1 MGKKSN
7 RPKMTKDVVP
17 SDFTLGLV
25 IVDAIPV
32 LFFCAS
38 MVIAGL
44 MFKSYLFV
52 IGALMC
58 LFAGACKVL
67 WKLIVVLRQKN
78 VWWMFLQMR
87 ILMPVGLVLMIAG
100 GVMAGR
106 GVSFGSWAG
115 NGAGAAYGAASGAAS
130 GATGSAAAAVD
141 FAGIWAQMCSMPAS
155 LFFIVGLV
163 LMALMI
169 VFAFTLDSKNVKAN
183 WIEQITNGVA
193 QIAFFVGLL
202 ICV

>member
-17 SDFTLGLV
+17 GDFTLGLV

-106 GVSFGSWAG
+106 GVSLGSWAG
-115 NGAGAAYGAASGAAS
+115 NGAGAAYGA
-130 GATGSAAAAVD
+130 TGSAAAAVD
-141 FAGIWAQMCSMPAS
+141 FAEIWARMCSMPAS

-163 LMALMI
+163 LMVLMI

-202 ICV
+202 MCV

>member
-1 MGKKSN
+1 MGKNSRK
-7 RPKMTKDVVP
+7 PKMTKDVVP
-17 SDFTLGLV
+17 GDFTLGLV

-38 MVIAGL
+38 MVIAGM

-67 WKLIVVLRQKN
+67 WKLIVVLRQRN

-100 GVMAGR
+100 GAM
-106 GVSFGSWAG
+106 AG
-115 NGAGAAYGAASGAAS
+115 NGVG
-130 GATGSAAAAVD
+130 
-141 FAGIWAQMCSMPAS
+141 FAGLWARMCTMPAS
-155 LFFIVGLV
+155 LFFILGLA
-163 LMALMI
+163 LMVLMI

-202 ICV
+202 MCL

>member
-7 RPKMTKDVVP
+7 RAKMTKDVVP
-17 SDFTLGLV
+17 GDFTLGLV

-44 MFKSYLFV
+44 MFKSYIFV

-100 GVMAGR
+100 GVMAGH
-106 GVSFGSWAG
+106 G
-115 NGAGAAYGAASGAAS
+115 
-130 GATGSAAAAVD
+130 VD
-141 FAGIWAQMCSMPAS
+141 FAGIWARMCSMPAS
-155 LFFIVGLV
+155 IFFIAGLV

-169 VFAFTLDSKNVKAN
+169 IFAFTLDSKNVKAN